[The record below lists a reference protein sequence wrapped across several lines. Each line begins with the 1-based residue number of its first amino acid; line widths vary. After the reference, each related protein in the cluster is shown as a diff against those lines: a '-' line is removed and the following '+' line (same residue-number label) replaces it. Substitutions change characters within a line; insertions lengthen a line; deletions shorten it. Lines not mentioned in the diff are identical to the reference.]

1 MRRTDLSRD
10 QRHGRDVCGGDGAC
24 RALTQGVSGAGKSTV
39 GVQLA
44 EVLGAPF
51 LDADEY
57 HSAESIAKLAS
68 GTPLTDDDR
77 WPWLARVAA
86 AAREHAEAA
95 APTHT
100 CVVACSALKVAYRDA
115 LRATRGV
122 RFRFVYLRLAP
133 ALLAERLAQ
142 RLAERLFEP
151 FVSGRASEGTGL
163 GLTISRELAALHG
176 GDLRLVESGPAGA
189 VFELRLPG

>member
-142 RLAERLFEP
+142 RAGHFMRAVMLSSQLETLEEP
-151 FVSGRASEGTGL
+151 RADEAGACVVNIVADMPRAAVVRAVEHALQGL
-163 GLTISRELAALHG
+163 G
-176 GDLRLVESGPAGA
+176 
-189 VFELRLPG
+189 